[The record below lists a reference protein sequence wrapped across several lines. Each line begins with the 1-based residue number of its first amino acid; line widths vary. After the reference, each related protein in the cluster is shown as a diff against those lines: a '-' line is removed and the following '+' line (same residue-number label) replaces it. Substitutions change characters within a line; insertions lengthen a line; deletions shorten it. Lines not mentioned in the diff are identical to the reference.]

1 MLPPITSLNR
11 NLNHTSLDND
21 LRKMRPP
28 GFNEMTSVQTQ
39 SKLTLGD
46 ASLSDGTGVGHF
58 TYGDPYTLNKADGD
72 REKEKD

>member
-1 MLPPITSLNR
+1 
-11 NLNHTSLDND
+11 
-21 LRKMRPP
+21 MRPP